1 MTLNELFQK
10 LENIKYTIVNLGDN
24 FSVVEKQLVT
34 SGITAH
40 INAIERAIQQMRV
53 DALMESKVIF

>member
-10 LENIKYTIVNLGDN
+10 LENIKHMIINLGDN

-34 SGITAH
+34 SGIPAH
-40 INAIERAIQQMRV
+40 IKAIERAIQQIRV